1 MPHVLI
7 AKVSTVDQPNHE
19 IGEISFNL
27 VSKQITFHKLIAHFI
42 PMNMIETACKK
53 IIPKRVLN
61 TYFKSQYYVS
71 PPNFVLLKEN
81 L

>member
-27 VSKQITFHKLIAHFI
+27 VSKQITFHKLIALHT
-42 PMNMIETACKK
+42 MNDIT
-53 IIPKRVLN
+53 
-61 TYFKSQYYVS
+61 
-71 PPNFVLLKEN
+71 
-81 L
+81 

>member
-27 VSKQITFHKLIAHFI
+27 VSKQITFHKLITLHT
-42 PMNMIETACKK
+42 MNDIT
-53 IIPKRVLN
+53 
-61 TYFKSQYYVS
+61 
-71 PPNFVLLKEN
+71 
-81 L
+81 